1 MEKGQHLRLLLSIDN
16 SGEAVMALATD
27 MTFHLSAQVENSTT
41 KDDGNGANLNEMWDN
56 NEVVG
61 LSGEIQVNAIIGV
74 GEETNEANKLNE
86 VMIDSANQTVEWELD
101 VVTGTQNR
109 TVVSKIA
116 TGYGFISNVNPV
128 GQNGQN
134 ATYSCTV
141 TISEFSVAQ

>member
-1 MEKGQHLRLLLSIDN
+1 MEKGQHLRLLLNIEN
-16 SGEAVMALATD
+16 SGEAVIALATD

-61 LSGEIQVNAIIGV
+61 LSGEIQVNALVGV
-74 GEETNEANKLNE
+74 GEDSDANKLHE
-86 VMIDSANQTVEWELD
+86 VMIDSTNSSVVWELD
-101 VVTGTQNR
+101 VVSGSQNR

-116 TGYGFISNVNPV
+116 TGSGFISNVNPV